1 MQLASSSFE
10 GAAEQSYVSWK
21 HASLLHLDYGAALF
35 GLLYLA
41 VVLRRLL
48 QEPSA
53 LFYFCI
59 ILVKVLP
66 HAPLVL
72 GFRRQFLRHRET
84 WLLLIAPCMALITLL
99 MSLPALS
106 QGSPA
111 LLLPNR
117 AYRAYWASR
126 GELQTGMLRPFLQH
140 MRLRP
145 YLVYTLIDAALT
157 AWVFVQVFGVWA
169 AVARMVV
176 AAGMSVGIC
185 WGFDLH
191 MRRRF
196 IAAMARRQ
204 QRQLLQQQQ

>member
-1 MQLASSSFE
+1 MLNLSCKSVTWSAS
-10 GAAEQSYVSWK
+10 
-21 HASLLHLDYGAALF
+21 F
-35 GLLYLA
+35 GG
-41 VVLRRLL
+41 
-48 QEPSA
+48 
-53 LFYFCI
+53 
-59 ILVKVLP
+59 LVKALLDLCSFLWYNWIGCCWHTHDRLFHCTCLP
-66 HAPLVL
+66 SSCCC
-72 GFRRQFLRHRET
+72 RHREK
-84 WLLLIAPCMALITLL
+84 WLLLIAPSMALITLL
-99 MSLPALS
+99 MSLSALS
-106 QGSPA
+106 QGRPA

-157 AWVFVQVFGVWA
+157 AWVFAQVFGVWA
-169 AVARMVV
+169 AVARMVA

-196 IAAMARRQ
+196 AAAMARRQ
-204 QRQLLQQQQ
+204 QRQLLQQQQQLQ